1 MSTESS
7 AMSSAQAFCLRR
19 NNHSSDMTEHFER
32 MFKEESMV
40 DVTLSCGDGSIR
52 AHKMV
57 LSACSSYFKNIFS
70 KFINPYQYPVVIMKD
85 MPFADLRAIVEFI
98 YRGEVFV
105 PQEQLSSVLKS
116 AETLK
121 VKGLSDVNATKSQI
135 VPRPSHH
142 AQELTTDGRKQGSS
156 HRKSNN
162 RSETSSALYSFQGV
176 QRFQCHICHQ
186 GFTAKRNLQRHMQIH
201 SYYRNKFEC
210 ELCGKKFSWK
220 HGLNSHKEKTHN
232 INVSVVL
239 VFLPLK

>member
-1 MSTESS
+1 
-7 AMSSAQAFCLRR
+7 
-19 NNHSSDMTEHFER
+19 
-32 MFKEESMV
+32 MV

-121 VKGLSDVNATKSQI
+121 VKGLSDVNATKSQ
-135 VPRPSHH
+135 VGLPHPGGQEHH
-142 AQELTTDGRKQGSS
+142 SDGRKKSGHS
-156 HRKSNN
+156 RKSNKSDPN
-162 RSETSSALYSFQGV
+162 SLYPFQEV

-232 INVSVVL
+232 IN
-239 VFLPLK
+239 P

>member
-1 MSTESS
+1 MAAAPEAS
-7 AMSSAQAFCLRR
+7 ASIPPMSAQAFCLRR
-19 NNHSSDMTEHFER
+19 NNHSTDMSEHFER

-105 PQEQLSSVLKS
+105 PQEQLASVLKS
-116 AETLK
+116 AESLK
-121 VKGLSDVNATKSQI
+121 VKGLSEVNATKSL
-135 VPRPSHH
+135 VPHEGGETA
-142 AQELTTDGRKQGSS
+142 AQTSRGGRKG
-156 HRKSNN
+156 RKSNT
-162 RSETSSALYSFQGV
+162 TSSDGSPSNFAFQGV

-210 ELCGKKFSWK
+210 DLCGKKFSWK

-232 INVSVVL
+232 INV
-239 VFLPLK
+239 

>member
-1 MSTESS
+1 MATDSP
-7 AMSSAQAFCLRR
+7 AIPSAQAFCLRR
-19 NNHSSDMTEHFER
+19 NNHSSDMSEHFER

-40 DVTLSCGDGSIR
+40 DVTLSCGDGSIK

-70 KFINPYQYPVVIMKD
+70 KFINAYQYPVVIMKD

-116 AETLK
+116 AESLK
-121 VKGLSDVNATKSQI
+121 VKGLSDVNATKSQL
-135 VPRPSHH
+135 VPRTSDESVDT
-142 AQELTTDGRKQGSS
+142 AGQSNTGTSGRKG
-156 HRKSNN
+156 RKSNQA
-162 RSETSSALYSFQGV
+162 RSSDASPSALYPFQGV

-232 INVSVVL
+232 INV
-239 VFLPLK
+239 